1 MDIYRQSKLF
11 NVNISNLYS
20 NKYLVYNDSKK
31 NLIYVELP
39 EIEEFYGKYSRYN
52 EIKEDLKYYMY
63 HKYNKSSEVVVKNLP
78 IYGALK
84 QNSYEANFVSS
95 YHKKNEVIQEKFP
108 FYTSIDSIKVN
119 LAYNHPIAIDTIR
132 LKINK
137 PNKYGIQFEKH
148 LDYGLIIKYPFKKD
162 FSIIEAVGVDK
173 EGKTVLASEIQK
185 YYTHEASEE
194 ANVLKYRKLISNL
207 YSDIYKNTITNT
219 EDLWNKMDEY
229 KQVMNFNPNNSTFKF
244 RVNNLYQIHGE
255 AKEVILYVSN
265 EVRYVSE
272 NYVIKKNNTH
282 PLFDEVEFE
291 ENNYIYNIKDNKLYK
306 ADKYQ
311 YITYLENNIF
321 EVTKPGNL
329 GECERIVLDQKGNKK
344 KIGTCNNGNFLILPN
359 GCLKVIE
366 KSSSDFNESVKIYD
380 KVGNLSYEG
389 INTIVVSEYKIDSNF
404 LIQPVS
410 QQKAQIIFADFS
422 QTEELE
428 NYHVYS
434 KDRVLFKRN
443 DLYGVLD
450 DFGKLII
457 PFEYDSMEAI
467 DNKTLLVSKNQKQF
481 IINDKNEILYTA
493 ETNKKLSG
501 LLSYRKKYM
510 FDFSYLGIVQM
521 ERDGLKG
528 LIDKTGKV
536 IYPLKADEIFEV
548 GFNRIALINEQ
559 GKLGVIDNKGKVI
572 IPFVYDK
579 INSYYKDYAI
589 LIEEDSKKFTFYD
602 YEGNVKAKHQALEFY
617 TIFEAINNPS
627 LILDDEV
634 IIRYDGKV
642 TK

>member
-1 MDIYRQSKLF
+1 
-11 NVNISNLYS
+11 
-20 NKYLVYNDSKK
+20 
-31 NLIYVELP
+31 
-39 EIEEFYGKYSRYN
+39 
-52 EIKEDLKYYMY
+52 
-63 HKYNKSSEVVVKNLP
+63 
-78 IYGALK
+78 
-84 QNSYEANFVSS
+84 
-95 YHKKNEVIQEKFP
+95 
-108 FYTSIDSIKVN
+108 
-119 LAYNHPIAIDTIR
+119 
-132 LKINK
+132 
-137 PNKYGIQFEKH
+137 
-148 LDYGLIIKYPFKKD
+148 
-162 FSIIEAVGVDK
+162 
-173 EGKTVLASEIQK
+173 
-185 YYTHEASEE
+185 
-194 ANVLKYRKLISNL
+194 
-207 YSDIYKNTITNT
+207 
-219 EDLWNKMDEY
+219 
-229 KQVMNFNPNNSTFKF
+229 
-244 RVNNLYQIHGE
+244 
-255 AKEVILYVSN
+255 
-265 EVRYVSE
+265 
-272 NYVIKKNNTH
+272 
-282 PLFDEVEFE
+282 
-291 ENNYIYNIKDNKLYK
+291 
-306 ADKYQ
+306 
-311 YITYLENNIF
+311 
-321 EVTKPGNL
+321 
-329 GECERIVLDQKGNKK
+329 
-344 KIGTCNNGNFLILPN
+344 
-359 GCLKVIE
+359 
-366 KSSSDFNESVKIYD
+366 
-380 KVGNLSYEG
+380 
-389 INTIVVSEYKIDSNF
+389 
-404 LIQPVS
+404 
-410 QQKAQIIFADFS
+410 
-422 QTEELE
+422 
-428 NYHVYS
+428 
-434 KDRVLFKRN
+434 VLFKRN